1 MGWAEEIHVMNRVP
15 MKTLVASL
23 CILAALSAC
32 GVDGDPIKPDVNAG
46 VTITPNG
53 VFPTAGV
60 RVGQGPFSFRLG
72 L

>member
-1 MGWAEEIHVMNRVP
+1 MKRVV
-15 MKTLVASL
+15 LSVLFVAS
-23 CILAALSAC
+23 LSAC
-32 GVDGDPIKPDVNAG
+32 GVDGEPIKPDVNAG

-53 VFPTAGV
+53 VYPTAGV